1 MGYQSSQKGDATVV
15 TVEESRLDASI
26 AGGFK
31 DFMMDLIDSGNAEF
45 VIDISEISFMDSSGL
60 GVIVAILKQ
69 LNGKGS
75 VKLVGP
81 QKAVSDLFDLTC
93 MDRIFKIYAT
103 VDEAL
108 NNSQ

>member
-1 MGYQSSQKGDATVV
+1 MGYKTRQEGDATVV
-15 TVEESRLDASI
+15 TVEESRLDASL

-31 DFMMDLIDSGNAEF
+31 DFMVDLIDSGNTNF
-45 VIDISEISFMDSSGL
+45 VIDISGVSFMDSSGL
-60 GVIVAILKQ
+60 GAIVAALKQ
-69 LNGKGS
+69 VGANGC
-75 VKLVGP
+75 VKLAGP

-108 NNSQ
+108 NA